1 MTQDTGTLPQTDS
14 RTTRVLPAALR
25 VTAGLLGLSNV
36 GWKTPPDF
44 GRSADGCF
52 GLCRFVEEGSDV
64 AARPASAAVFAAVG
78 LFLLASPL
86 ASTADARR

>member
-25 VTAGLLGLSNV
+25 VTAGLLWLSNV

-44 GRSADGCF
+44 GRSADSSSGNI
-52 GLCRFVEEGSDV
+52 L